1 MDFSLILVLFFI
13 IAFVYSTVGHGG
25 ASGYLALMVFLN
37 FVPEQIRPT
46 ALVLNILVS
55 AIASI
60 QYYRSGYFKREL
72 FIPLI
77 LLSVPL
83 AFLGSRVQL
92 SPSVFKIILG
102 ICLLLSVIRIL
113 GLIGNNSGETLR
125 KMPLLIAL
133 LIGGGIGL
141 ISGMIGI
148 GGGILLS
155 PVLLLFRWAD
165 IKQTAALAAPFIL
178 VNSLSG
184 LAGLMSRHLVF
195 PDRMMWWVVATLI
208 GGLLGSYWGSHR
220 FNSVVLK
227 YLLATVLLFAAGKLL
242 MV

>member
-1 MDFSLILVLFFI
+1 MDFNLILVLFFI

-46 ALVLNILVS
+46 ALVLNVLVS
-55 AIASI
+55 AIASM
-60 QYYRSGYFKREL
+60 QYYRNGYFKKEL

-113 GLIGNNSGETLR
+113 GLIGNNSSETLR
-125 KMPLLIAL
+125 KMPLPIAL
-133 LIGGGIGL
+133 FIGGGIGL

-155 PVLLLFRWAD
+155 PVLLIFRWAD

>member
-46 ALVLNILVS
+46 ALVLNVLVS
-55 AIASI
+55 AIASM

-155 PVLLLFRWAD
+155 PILLLFRWAD

-195 PDRMMWWVVATLI
+195 PDKIMWWVLATLI

>member
-46 ALVLNILVS
+46 ALVLNVLVS
-55 AIASI
+55 AIASM
-60 QYYRSGYFKREL
+60 QYYRSGYFKKEL

-113 GLIGNNSGETLR
+113 GLIGNNSSETLR
-125 KMPLLIAL
+125 KMPLPIAL
-133 LIGGGIGL
+133 FIGGGIGL

-195 PDRMMWWVVATLI
+195 PDRMMWWVLATLI

>member
-37 FVPEQIRPT
+37 FVPELIRPT

-102 ICLLLSVIRIL
+102 ICLLFSVIRIL

-155 PVLLLFRWAD
+155 PILLLFRWAD

-195 PDRMMWWVVATLI
+195 PDKIMWWVLATLI

>member
-195 PDRMMWWVVATLI
+195 PDKIMWWVLATLI

>member
-1 MDFSLILVLFFI
+1 MDFNLILVLFFI

-55 AIASI
+55 AIASM
-60 QYYRSGYFKREL
+60 QYYRNGYFKKEL

-113 GLIGNNSGETLR
+113 GLIGNNSSETLR
-125 KMPLLIAL
+125 KMPLPIAL
-133 LIGGGIGL
+133 FIGGGIGL

-155 PVLLLFRWAD
+155 PVLLIFRWAD

>member
-1 MDFSLILVLFFI
+1 M
-13 IAFVYSTVGHGG
+13 YSTVGHGG

-46 ALVLNILVS
+46 ALVLNVLVS
-55 AIASI
+55 AIASM

-155 PVLLLFRWAD
+155 PILLLFRWAD

>member
-46 ALVLNILVS
+46 ALVLNVLVS
-55 AIASI
+55 AIASM

-195 PDRMMWWVVATLI
+195 PDKIMWWVLATLI

>member
-55 AIASI
+55 TIASL
-60 QYYRSGYFKREL
+60 QYYRSGYFKKEL

-77 LLSVPL
+77 VFSVPL
-83 AFLGSRVQL
+83 AFFGSWIQL
-92 SPSVFKIILG
+92 SPSFFKIILG

-113 GLIGNNSGETLR
+113 GLIGNNSSTILR
-125 KMPLLIAL
+125 KMPLPIAL
-133 LIGGGIGL
+133 IIGGGIGL

-165 IKQTAALAAPFIL
+165 IKQTAAIAAPFIL
-178 VNSLSG
+178 VNSISG
-184 LAGLMSRHLVF
+184 LAGLLSHHLVF

-208 GGLLGSYWGSHR
+208 GGLLGSYWGSQR

>member
-1 MDFSLILVLFFI
+1 MDFSLILFLFFI

-46 ALVLNILVS
+46 ALVLNVLVS
-55 AIASI
+55 AIASM

-155 PVLLLFRWAD
+155 PILLLFRWAD

-195 PDRMMWWVVATLI
+195 PDKIMWWVLATLI
-208 GGLLGSYWGSHR
+208 GGFLGSYWGSHR

>member
-1 MDFSLILVLFFI
+1 MDFSLILFLFFI

-46 ALVLNILVS
+46 ALVLNVLVS
-55 AIASI
+55 AIASM

-155 PVLLLFRWAD
+155 PILLLFRWAD

-195 PDRMMWWVVATLI
+195 PDKIMWWVLATLI

>member
-46 ALVLNILVS
+46 ALVLNVLVS
-55 AIASI
+55 AIASM
-60 QYYRSGYFKREL
+60 QYYRSGYFKKEL

-155 PVLLLFRWAD
+155 PILLLFRWAD

-195 PDRMMWWVVATLI
+195 PDRMMWWVLATLI

>member
-1 MDFSLILVLFFI
+1 M
-13 IAFVYSTVGHGG
+13 YSTVGHGG

-46 ALVLNILVS
+46 ALVLNVLVS
-55 AIASI
+55 AIASM

-155 PVLLLFRWAD
+155 PILLLFRWAD

-195 PDRMMWWVVATLI
+195 PDKIMWWVLATLI

>member
-46 ALVLNILVS
+46 ALVLNVLVS
-55 AIASI
+55 AIASM

-113 GLIGNNSGETLR
+113 GLIGNNSSETLR
-125 KMPLLIAL
+125 KMPLPIAL
-133 LIGGGIGL
+133 FIGGGIGL

-195 PDRMMWWVVATLI
+195 PDRMMWWVLATLI

>member
-155 PVLLLFRWAD
+155 PILLLFRWAD

-195 PDRMMWWVVATLI
+195 PDKIMWWVLATLI